1 MRGLRDTKKLKALL
15 RQGKSI
21 ELRDR
26 NRVIGR
32 IVPEA
37 DPQEVKEWPDFEA
50 NLKEIFGDRVLTA
63 VDDLLRTGIAS
74 ECLRGF
80 EFSGVPLSADSHTPD
95 ALRLI
100 AHRPTYGLLRCT
112 RRSLH
117 TPWRNRSFVGR
128 FRLK

>member
-1 MRGLRDTKKLKALL
+1 MPSLNMRGLRDTQKLKALL

-63 VDDLLRTGIAS
+63 VDDFL
-74 ECLRGF
+74 
-80 EFSGVPLSADSHTPD
+80 AD
-95 ALRLI
+95 R
-100 AHRPTYGLLRCT
+100 HRE
-112 RRSLH
+112 
-117 TPWRNRSFVGR
+117 
-128 FRLK
+128 

>member
-1 MRGLRDTKKLKALL
+1 MPSLNMRGLRDTQKLKALL

-37 DPQEVKEWPDFEA
+37 DPQEVKEWPAFEA

-63 VDDLLRTGIAS
+63 VDDFLAAR
-74 ECLRGF
+74 
-80 EFSGVPLSADSHTPD
+80 
-95 ALRLI
+95 
-100 AHRPTYGLLRCT
+100 HRE
-112 RRSLH
+112 
-117 TPWRNRSFVGR
+117 
-128 FRLK
+128 